1 MLDVADVADAA
12 DVGGAAD
19 AAGAKNAKS
28 AAGAKNAAGAKSLA
42 KAAGAA
48 GGAKAAKTAGERA
61 AVGARLDAASVG
73 AGPKAA
79 GRGAHAHARPSCLRA
94 AAQKGL
100 SRSFR
105 RPVRAPAEALAGAVR
120 EASLGRAW
128 ALLRGAF
135 ARGQASAEAG
145 GAGALAVVACDCP
158 PSDFGPAL
166 REAVGRGEA
175 VALGR
180 RESLGGLAGRG
191 ALSMVFVRDAG
202 VAKKIAW
209 ACAVADGAGPG
220 RAVAEVG

>member
-1 MLDVADVADAA
+1 MTRPKPHTARSGPAIAAGPSRTCVGCGARGAPGDMVRFVAATGAG
-12 DVGGAAD
+12 GGAEND
-19 AAGAKNAKS
+19 
-28 AAGAKNAAGAKSLA
+28 
-42 KAAGAA
+42 
-48 GGAKAAKTAGERA
+48 
-61 AVGARLDAASVG
+61 VVRLDPASVG

-79 GRGAHAHARPSCLRA
+79 GRGAHAHARPSCLRG

-105 RPVRAPAEALAGAVR
+105 RPMRAPAEALAGAVR

-128 ALLRGAF
+128 ALLRSAC
-135 ARGQASAEAG
+135 ARGQVSAEG
-145 GAGALAVVACDCP
+145 GGALAVVACDCLP
-158 PSDFGPAL
+158 AEFGPAL

-180 RESLGGLAGRG
+180 RESLGELAGRE